1 MAEKIKRD
9 PDLSLFV
16 NRHDP
21 VRVDEKGRIVLQK
34 EIRDALGS
42 DVMLVCDVSR
52 VMRMYPKSV
61 FDKKQK
67 EEHQRFSDDNISAN
81 YYFQAIYSNGRAVEI
96 DSANRISIPTDL
108 RTFTGIDLK
117 QECVIIASRREF
129 LVLPRKAYDEYIR
142 SPIKFHAKE
151 RDEIAQLR
159 FKAFEEEKEL
169 MNLERR
175 SVN

>member
-9 PDLSLFV
+9 PDLGLSV

-61 FDKKQK
+61 FDRKQK
-67 EEHQRFSDDNISAN
+67 EEHERFSDDNISAN
-81 YYFQAIYSNGRAVEI
+81 YYFQAVYSNGRLVEI
-96 DSANRISIPTDL
+96 DSANRISVPADL
-108 RTFTGIDLK
+108 RNFTGIDLK

-129 LVLPRKAYDEYIR
+129 LVLPRKAYDEYIK

-159 FKAFEEEKEL
+159 IKAFEEEKEL
-169 MNLERR
+169 MNLARR
-175 SVN
+175 SVE